1 MTVEVHLVTPEQEV
15 WTGDVQML
23 VAHGTDGMVGILGG
37 HAPLLVQLSIAPL
50 RMQLEDD
57 TWLVAVVDGGF
68 LHVSSDEGV
77 TRADVLAANAELAD
91 QIDVAAARARL
102 EEAQARAADDE
113 LAAAEV
119 AKAAAR
125 IVVGGEAN
133 RRACR
138 STIERWSGSSSPV
151 ARASRDPFGCRAPRI
166 RRSS

>member
-77 TRADVLAANAELAD
+77 TRAD
-91 QIDVAAARARL
+91 
-102 EEAQARAADDE
+102 DE

-119 AKAAAR
+119 AKAEAR
-125 IVVGGEAN
+125 IVVAG
-133 RRACR
+133 
-138 STIERWSGSSSPV
+138 
-151 ARASRDPFGCRAPRI
+151 
-166 RRSS
+166 